1 MITIRTGEL
10 FVEKYN
16 EENHTDLKPKEIFRL
31 LAEKAF
37 KGGRHMINWTNSKFF
52 VYLKE
57 YNKASRL
64 KKSEP
69 SFEDALDSFC
79 DELENFNCGIE
90 TSLNVYGGCG
100 VASKKEMP
108 TTEFNYCD
116 NLHFTIDERYCSFI
130 GAFFLIS
137 LGQYCTVINNKDVI
151 WMLYEKSF
159 LEYYKRIRNI
169 ASDNDKQL
177 PAYNGCCLYREI
189 MGRKNNFIEEK
200 KVECGHLKHITFIE
214 YLEAISKLGNVK
226 IMQFENFG
234 NTNITCGC
242 VTLDLNGV
250 RGWFNIFD
258 NVVTN
263 IDEEF
268 DIEKYCKLFNKD
280 NRLLIASI
288 ECGEVTRDMIDPL
301 FDLKKRIKTNDFN
314 GNDKIAFIKE
324 YLKYTMTIQEQELAK
339 NFGHFLSDSV
349 KTNKKY
355 SFKSEMEKIFNAKT
369 NTHLLE
375 AIRVFCD
382 KANVQYNEGT
392 IPYEVAQ
399 HFTLNEN
406 KNKLIE
412 FLLFTKFNL
421 KKN

>member
-1 MITIRTGEL
+1 
-10 FVEKYN
+10 
-16 EENHTDLKPKEIFRL
+16 
-31 LAEKAF
+31 
-37 KGGRHMINWTNSKFF
+37 
-52 VYLKE
+52 
-57 YNKASRL
+57 
-64 KKSEP
+64 
-69 SFEDALDSFC
+69 
-79 DELENFNCGIE
+79 
-90 TSLNVYGGCG
+90 
-100 VASKKEMP
+100 MP

-159 LEYYKRIRNI
+159 LEYYKRIRNN

-177 PAYNGCCLYREI
+177 PAYNGCCFYREI
-189 MGRKNNFIEEK
+189 MGRKNNFIDEK
-200 KVECGHLKHITFIE
+200 KVERGHVKHITFIE

-242 VTLDLNGV
+242 VTFDLDGV
-250 RGWFNIFD
+250 RGWFNIFY

-301 FDLKKRIKTNDFN
+301 SDFKKRTKTNDFN

-324 YLKYTMTIQEQELAK
+324 YLKYAMTIQEQELAK

-349 KTNKKY
+349 KANKKF
-355 SFKSEMEKIFNAKT
+355 SFKNEMENIFNARTT
-369 NTHLLE
+369 NLLE
-375 AIRVFCD
+375 AIRNFCE
-382 KANVQYNEGT
+382 KANVRYNEGT
-392 IPYEVAQ
+392 IPYDVVQ
-399 HFTLNEN
+399 YFTLDEN
-406 KNKLIE
+406 KNKLRE
-412 FLLFTKFNL
+412 FLSFTKFNF
-421 KKN
+421 

>member
-137 LGQYCTVINNKDVI
+137 LGQYCTVINNKGII

-159 LEYYKRIRNI
+159 LEYYKFIRDNEFV
-169 ASDNDKQL
+169 NDKQL

-189 MGRKNNFIEEK
+189 MGRDDNFIEDK
-200 KVECGHLKHITFIE
+200 KVKDGHVKHITFIE
-214 YLEAISKLGNVK
+214 YLEAISKLDNVK

-242 VTLDLNGV
+242 VTFDLDGV

-263 IDEEF
+263 IDEDI

-280 NRLLIASI
+280 NSLLIASI

-301 FDLKKRIKTNDFN
+301 SDFKKRTKTNDFN

-324 YLKYTMTIQEQELAK
+324 YLKYAMTIQEQELAK

-349 KTNKKY
+349 KANKKF
-355 SFKSEMEKIFNAKT
+355 SFKNEMENIFNARTT
-369 NTHLLE
+369 NLLE
-375 AIRVFCD
+375 AISNFCE
-382 KANVQYNEGT
+382 KANVRYNEGT
-392 IPYEVAQ
+392 IPYDVVQ
-399 HFTLNEN
+399 YFTLDEN
-406 KNKLIE
+406 KNKLRE